1 MNFSNLKIGYR
12 LAIGFS
18 FLIVMLLISG
28 AVALSKLSDFN
39 QKMDYTVS
47 DLYPLTAK
55 GNKLV
60 DELNNALLGQQFV
73 LMSDS
78 AADIQKQNEEI
89 KAHSAEITTLLT
101 ELHKD
106 VKDAHSIGLLKDIQQ
121 IRSEYT
127 LSANKLMDLAGRGNK
142 REAMAELM
150 GVSQGLQKKYKS
162 KVAEFINYQD
172 SQMIGAQDMVQTS
185 YNEIRMMLL
194 MVFIISIVAG
204 GLIAWGI
211 TRSVT
216 RPLQEALT
224 LAEKV
229 AKGDLTS
236 ESSVCTQDE
245 TGKLLHALYG
255 MNDNLCNI
263 VSQVREGA
271 ETISSAASQI
281 ASGNQDL
288 SARTEEQA
296 SSLEETAASIEQLT
310 ATIKNTAANT
320 EHAASLAGQASDIVR
335 QSGEM
340 MADVT
345 REMREIRDASQR
357 MAEII
362 GVIDS
367 IAFQTNILA
376 LNAAVEAAR
385 AGEQGR
391 GFAVVASEVR
401 ALAQRS
407 ANSAKEI
414 KELIDNSVQK
424 VQDGMSLVEN
434 TEHTMGAVID
444 NAHNAD
450 SVITEIARA
459 SLEQS
464 EGINQINLA
473 IGQIDTTTQQN
484 AALVEESAAA
494 ALSLQE
500 QAQTLAKTVSV
511 FKLNKSGTEK
521 GTMRRESAGKGLAL
535 TGLPGTKNANV
546 SDTPEWVTF

>member
-1 MNFSNLKIGYR
+1 MNFSNFKIGYR

-18 FLIVMLLISG
+18 FLIMMLLIAG
-28 AVALSKLSDFN
+28 GVALNKLSDFSRE
-39 QKMDYTVS
+39 MDYAVS

-55 GNKLV
+55 GNKLIG
-60 DELNNALLGQQFV
+60 ELNDALLGQQLV
-73 LMSDS
+73 LVLDSDS
-78 AADIQKQNEEI
+78 DIRNKSAEI
-89 KAHSAEITTLLT
+89 KRHSEEITTLLAD
-101 ELHKD
+101 LSKNAKD
-106 VKDAHSIGLLKDIQQ
+106 EHSVSLLKGIQQ
-121 IRSEYT
+121 IRSEY
-127 LSANKLMDLAGRGNK
+127 SVSGNKLMDLISRGNK
-142 REAMAELM
+142 REAVAELM
-150 GVSQGLQKKYKS
+150 NVSQALQQKYKA
-162 KVAEFINYQD
+162 KVAEFVDYQND
-172 SQMIGAQDMVQTS
+172 QMNSAREAVQQS
-185 YNEIRMMLL
+185 YREVRMMLWF
-194 MVFIISIVAG
+194 VFIISIVAG
-204 GLIAWGI
+204 GFIAWGI

-216 RPLQEALT
+216 HPLQEALM

-236 ESSVCTQDE
+236 ETSVCTQDE
-245 TGKLLHALYG
+245 TGKLLQALYE
-255 MNDNLCNI
+255 MNGNLRNI
-263 VSQVREGA
+263 VTQVRDGA

-281 ASGNQDL
+281 AAGNQDL

-296 SSLEETAASIEQLT
+296 SSLEQTAASIEQLT

-320 EHAASLAGQASDIVR
+320 EHAASLAGQASGIVR
-335 QSGEM
+335 QGGDM
-340 MADVT
+340 MANVT
-345 REMREIRDASQR
+345 REMREIRNASQR

-414 KELIDNSVQK
+414 KSLIDNSVQK
-424 VQDGMSLVEN
+424 VQEGMLLVEN
-434 TEHTMGAVID
+434 TEQTMGEVID
-444 NAHNAD
+444 NAHNAGD
-450 SVITEIARA
+450 VITEIAKA
-459 SLEQS
+459 AQEQS

-511 FKLNKSGTEK
+511 FKLTPHLSGNGTARRQFDEK
-521 GTMRRESAGKGLAL
+521 GLV
-535 TGLPGTKNANV
+535 GLPDVKDGSVPDKQ
-546 SDTPEWVTF
+546 EWATF

>member
-28 AVALSKLSDFN
+28 TVALSKLSDFN

-55 GNKLV
+55 GHKLI
-60 DELNNALLGQQFV
+60 DELNNALLGQQFI
-73 LMSDS
+73 LMLDPI
-78 AADIQKQNEEI
+78 ADIQKQSEKI
-89 KAHSAEITTLLT
+89 KAHSAEITTLLS
-101 ELHKD
+101 ELNKD

-142 REAMAELM
+142 REAMAELV
-150 GVSQGLQKKYKS
+150 GVFQALQQKYKS

-172 SQMIGAQDMVQTS
+172 SQMIGAQDMVQKS

-204 GLIAWGI
+204 GLIAWRI
-211 TRSVT
+211 TRSVA
-216 RPLQEALT
+216 RPLQEALI

-236 ESSVCTQDE
+236 EPSVCTQDE
-245 TGKLLHALYG
+245 TGKLLQALYG
-255 MNDNLCNI
+255 MNDSLCNI

-310 ATIKNTAANT
+310 ATIKNTAVNT
-320 EHAASLAGQASDIVR
+320 EHAASLAGDASDLVR

-345 REMREIRDASQR
+345 REMHEIRDASQR

-434 TEHTMGAVID
+434 TEHTMGSVID
-444 NAHNAD
+444 NAYNAG

-511 FKLNKSGTEK
+511 FKLNNSDSEK

-535 TGLPGTKNANV
+535 TGLSGTKNTNV
-546 SDTPEWVTF
+546 SDTPEWVTY

>member
-1 MNFSNLKIGYR
+1 M
-12 LAIGFS
+12 
-18 FLIVMLLISG
+18 
-28 AVALSKLSDFN
+28 ALSKLSDFN

-47 DLYPLTAK
+47 ELYPLTAK
-55 GNKLV
+55 GNKLI
-60 DELNNALLGQQFV
+60 DELNNALLGQQFI

-78 AADIQKQNEEI
+78 VADIQKQNEEI
-89 KAHSAEITTLLT
+89 KAHSAEITTLLS
-101 ELHKD
+101 ELNKD
-106 VKDAHSIGLLKDIQQ
+106 VKDAHSVGLLKDIQQ

-127 LSANKLMDLAGRGNK
+127 LSANKLIDLAGRGSN
-142 REAMAELM
+142 REAMTELM
-150 GVSQGLQKKYKS
+150 DVSQALQKKYKS
-162 KVAEFINYQD
+162 KVAEFISYQD
-172 SQMIGAQDMVQTS
+172 SQMIDAQDMVQKS
-185 YNEIRMMLL
+185 HNEIRMMLL

-236 ESSVCTQDE
+236 EPSACTQDE

-255 MNDNLCNI
+255 MNDSLCNI

-320 EHAASLAGQASDIVR
+320 EHAASLAGQASEIVR

-340 MADVT
+340 MTDVT
-345 REMREIRDASQR
+345 REMREIHDASQR

-511 FKLNKSGTEK
+511 FKLNNSGAAK
-521 GTMRRESAGKGLAL
+521 GTLRRESAGKGVAL
-535 TGLPGTKNANV
+535 TGLPGTKKRERV
-546 SDTPEWVTF
+546 

>member
-1 MNFSNLKIGYR
+1 MNLSNLKIGYR

-18 FLIVMLLISG
+18 FLIVMLFISG
-28 AVALSKLSDFN
+28 AVALSNLNEFN
-39 QKMDYTVS
+39 RKMNYTVS
-47 DLYPLTAK
+47 ELYPLTAK
-55 GNKLV
+55 GNKLI
-60 DELNNALLGQQFV
+60 DELNDALLGQQLV
-73 LMSDS
+73 LMLDS
-78 AADIQKQNEEI
+78 NADIQQKNKET
-89 KAHSAEITTLLT
+89 KSHSAVITTLLAD
-101 ELHKD
+101 LGKS
-106 VKDAHSIGLLKDIQQ
+106 VKDEHSASLLHEIQQ
-121 IRSEYT
+121 IRSEY
-127 LSANKLMDLAGRGNK
+127 SVSGNKIMDLASRGNK
-142 REAMAELM
+142 QEAIAELM
-150 GVSQGLQKKYKS
+150 SVSQDLQKKYKA
-162 KVAEFINYQD
+162 KVAEFIDYQD
-172 SQMIGAQDMVQTS
+172 DQMSSAREAVQQS
-185 YNEIRMMLL
+185 YSDIRIVLWL
-194 MVFIISIVAG
+194 VVIVSIVAG

-216 RPLQEALT
+216 QPLQAALT
-224 LAEKV
+224 LAGKV
-229 AKGDLTS
+229 AKGDLTT
-236 ESSVCTQDE
+236 EASVCTRDE
-245 TGKLLHALYG
+245 TGQLLQALYG
-255 MNDNLCNI
+255 MNESLRNI
-263 VSQVREGA
+263 VSQVRDGA

-281 ASGNQDL
+281 AAGNQDL

-296 SSLEETAASIEQLT
+296 SSLEQTAASIEQLT
-310 ATIKNTAANT
+310 STIKNTAANT
-320 EHAASLAGQASDIVR
+320 DHAASLAGEASDIVR

-340 MADVT
+340 MANVT
-345 REMREIRDASQR
+345 REMREIRNASQR

-424 VQDGMSLVEN
+424 VQEGMSLVES
-434 TEHTMGAVID
+434 TEQTMVAVID
-444 NAHNAD
+444 NANNAD
-450 SVITEIARA
+450 GFIKEIARA

-511 FKLNKSGTEK
+511 FRLNNNWSDN
-521 GTMRRESAGKGLAL
+521 SAARFQPGEKGLAL
-535 TGLPGTKNANV
+535 TGLPGAKDARV
-546 SDTPEWVTF
+546 ADTPEWATF

>member
-1 MNFSNLKIGYR
+1 MSFSNLKIGYR

-18 FLIVMLLISG
+18 FLIIMLLIAG
-28 AVALSKLSDFN
+28 AVALSNLSDFN
-39 QKMDYTVS
+39 RKMDYTVS
-47 DLYPLTAK
+47 ELYPLTAK
-55 GNKLV
+55 GNKLI
-60 DELNNALLGQQFV
+60 DELNNALLGQQLI
-73 LMSDS
+73 LMLDSD
-78 AADIQKQNEEI
+78 ADIKRKNEET
-89 KAHSAEITTLLT
+89 KGYSAVITALLAD
-101 ELHKD
+101 LSQN
-106 VKDAHSIGLLKDIQQ
+106 VKDARSVSLLRDIQQ
-121 IRSEYT
+121 IRSEY
-127 LSANKLMDLAGRGNK
+127 SVSGNKLMELASRGNK
-142 REAMAELM
+142 QDAVAELIN
-150 GVSQGLQKKYKS
+150 VSLELQQKYKA
-162 KVAEFINYQD
+162 KVAEFIDYQD
-172 SQMIGAQDMVQTS
+172 DQMTSAREAVQQS
-185 YNEIRMMLL
+185 YTDIRMVLWL
-194 MVFIISIVAG
+194 VFIISIVAG
-204 GLIAWGI
+204 GLIAWWI

-216 RPLQEALT
+216 QPLQEALT

-229 AKGDLTS
+229 AKGDLTTEAS
-236 ESSVCTQDE
+236 ACAQDE
-245 TGKLLHALYG
+245 TGKLLQALYE
-255 MNDNLCNI
+255 MNDSLCNI
-263 VSQVREGA
+263 VSQVRDGA

-281 ASGNQDL
+281 AAGNQDL

-296 SSLEETAASIEQLT
+296 SSLEQTAASIEQLT

-320 EHAASLAGQASDIVR
+320 EHAASLSGRASDIVR

-345 REMREIRDASQR
+345 REMREIRSGSQR

-434 TEHTMGAVID
+434 TEQTMGAVID

-450 SVITEIARA
+450 GVITEIAKA

-511 FKLNKSGTEK
+511 FKLNSNWSDKETTRQQPG
-521 GTMRRESAGKGLAL
+521 GKGLAL
-535 TGLPGTKNANV
+535 TGLTGAKDANA
-546 SDTPEWVTF
+546 SDTPGWATF

>member
-1 MNFSNLKIGYR
+1 MSFSNLKIGYR
-12 LAIGFS
+12 LAAVFL
-18 FLIVMLLISG
+18 FLIIMLLIAG
-28 AVALSKLSDFN
+28 AVALSNLSDFN
-39 QKMDYTVS
+39 RKMDYTVS
-47 DLYPLTAK
+47 DLYPMTAK
-55 GNKLV
+55 GNKLI
-60 DELNNALLGQQFV
+60 DELNDALLGQQLI
-73 LMSDS
+73 LMLDS
-78 AADIQKQNEEI
+78 KEDIKRKNDETSG
-89 KAHSAEITTLLT
+89 HSSEITALLAD
-101 ELHKD
+101 LSKNA
-106 VKDAHSIGLLKDIQQ
+106 KDARSASLLRDIQQ
-121 IRSEYT
+121 IRSEY
-127 LSANKLMDLAGRGNK
+127 SVSGSKLMELASRGNK
-142 REAMAELM
+142 QEAVAELIN
-150 GVSQGLQKKYKS
+150 VSLGLQQKYKA
-162 KVAEFINYQD
+162 KVAEFIDYQD
-172 SQMIGAQDMVQTS
+172 EQMMSAREAVQKS
-185 YNEIRMMLL
+185 YTDIRTILWL
-194 MVFIISIVAG
+194 VFIISIVAG
-204 GLIAWGI
+204 GVIAWWI

-216 RPLQEALT
+216 QPLQEALV

-229 AKGDLTS
+229 AQGDLTT
-236 ESSVCTQDE
+236 EASVCAQDE
-245 TGKLLHALYG
+245 TGKLLQALYE
-255 MNDNLCNI
+255 MNSSLRNI
-263 VSQVREGA
+263 VSQVRDGA

-281 ASGNQDL
+281 AAGNQDL

-296 SSLEETAASIEQLT
+296 SSLEQTAASIEQLT

-320 EHAASLAGQASDIVR
+320 EHAASLAGQASEIVR

-345 REMREIRDASQR
+345 REMREIRSGSQR

-434 TEHTMGAVID
+434 TEQTMGAVID

-450 SVITEIARA
+450 GVITEIAKA

-511 FKLNKSGTEK
+511 FKLNGNGSAK
-521 GTMRRESAGKGLAL
+521 GTMRQQPGGKGLMLA
-535 TGLPGTKNANV
+535 GLPGAKDTTG
-546 SDTPEWVTF
+546 SDTPEWATF